1 MSRLLLLTALAFAF
15 AGGLALSACHGSPE
29 PAADVP
35 MHVPEDHPSPTPP
48 AAPPAQPPAPARVA
62 TVPARFRGQWDGT
75 RDGCRVPGEL
85 HLVLAADRVVFH
97 EGGGPVLQARQRG
110 DDLELAVQLSG
121 EGETRDARYAFRLAD
136 GGQRLIDLGAG
147 GAVRIRCP

>member
-1 MSRLLLLTALAFAF
+1 
-15 AGGLALSACHGSPE
+15 
-29 PAADVP
+29 
-35 MHVPEDHPSPTPP
+35 
-48 AAPPAQPPAPARVA
+48 
-62 TVPARFRGQWDGT
+62 
-75 RDGCRVPGEL
+75 
-85 HLVLAADRVVFH
+85 
-97 EGGGPVLQARQRG
+97 LQAWQRG

>member
-1 MSRLLLLTALAFAF
+1 MPRLLLLTALAIAF

-35 MHVPEDHPSPTPP
+35 THVPEDHPSPTPP
-48 AAPPAQPPAPARVA
+48 AAPPARPPAPARDA
-62 TVPARFRGQWDGT
+62 IVPARFRGQWDGT

-97 EGGGPVLQARQRG
+97 ESGGPVLRAKERG
-110 DDLELAVQLSG
+110 DDLELTVQLSG
-121 EGETRDARYAFRLAD
+121 EGETWEDGYRFRLAD